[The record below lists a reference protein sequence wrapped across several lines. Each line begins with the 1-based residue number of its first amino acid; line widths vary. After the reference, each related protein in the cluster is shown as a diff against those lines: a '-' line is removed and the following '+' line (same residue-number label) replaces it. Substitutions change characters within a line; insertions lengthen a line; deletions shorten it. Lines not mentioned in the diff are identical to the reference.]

1 MSEHDRDTAKQFS
14 RQAEAYAASPTH
26 ARGED
31 LDMVLD
37 LAAPGPADL
46 CLDLATGPG
55 HTAFRVAARA
65 GQVIGFDI
73 ATGMIE
79 VARRRAAEVDQ
90 ANLQF
95 VVGDVHALPFAPE
108 TFDLVTCRIAPHH
121 FRDVPGA
128 LREAARVLR
137 PDGRLVIED
146 SLAPDDTAAAAFL
159 EGLET
164 RRDATH
170 VHSLSREEWWAACA
184 AGGLRIVQD
193 MVYRK
198 RHDFDLWIR
207 RTGLNAEQI
216 ADIAG
221 HILAAPAAVRDTLFE
236 IEDGR
241 ITVLKDRK
249 LIFRAEPASR

>member
-1 MSEHDRDTAKQFS
+1 MSEHDRDTARQFS
-14 RQAEAYAASPTH
+14 RQAEAYAASPSH
-26 ARGED
+26 AGGGD

-37 LAAPGPADL
+37 LAAPSPADH

-65 GQVIGFDI
+65 DKVIGFDI
-73 ATGMIE
+73 AQGMIE
-79 VARRRAAEVDQ
+79 IARRRAADPDE

-95 VVGDVHALPFAPE
+95 VVGDVHALPFATE

-128 LREAARVLR
+128 VGEAARVLR

-146 SLAPDDTAAAAFL
+146 SLAPDDPAVAAFL
-159 EGLET
+159 EDLEKE
-164 RRDATH
+164 RDATH
-170 VHSLSREEWWAACA
+170 VHSLSRDEWLAACA
-184 AGGLRIVQD
+184 AGGLRVVRD
-193 MVYRK
+193 TVYRK

-216 ADIAG
+216 AAIAG
-221 HILAAPAAVRDTLFE
+221 HILAAPAEVRDTLFE
-236 IEDGR
+236 INDGR
-241 ITVLKDRK
+241 ITILKDRK
-249 LIFRAEPASR
+249 LIFRAELARR